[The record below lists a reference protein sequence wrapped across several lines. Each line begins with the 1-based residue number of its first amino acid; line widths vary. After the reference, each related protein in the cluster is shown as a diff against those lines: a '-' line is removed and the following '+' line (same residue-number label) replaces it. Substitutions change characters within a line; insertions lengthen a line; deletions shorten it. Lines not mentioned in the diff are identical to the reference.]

1 LADVL
6 FVEEIPVK
14 LRSVPGL
21 IIVAL
26 VLLFLVPSAVDYY
39 TDWLWFRQLG
49 YEGVFLRTINAEA
62 IVFAATFTAIFVFI
76 YVNLRLAR
84 RTLHRPQ
91 IVLGRGVDGRTIALE
106 GRRLG
111 AVATWVAVAIALLL
125 SVPAAGDWLTWLNFF
140 KAVPFGQTDPL
151 FGRDVSFYVFR
162 LPLFQAVQ
170 QEALITALLALIGC
184 GLYYALSG
192 SFVIEARYGVA
203 FWPRVRL
210 IPAARRHLGLLVA
223 IILGLMAWGAWLEIP
238 QTLLTPATIIFGASY
253 VDVHA
258 QIPFL
263 WATLAS
269 LVVGVGLSLWYGFGR
284 RGWPLAAAIALYL
297 AVSVTGGIYSAFVQ
311 RFVVS
316 PNEPDKE
323 RPYIVNNIAA
333 TRHAYALDQAEER
346 ELSGDA
352 ELTAK
357 DIVDNAGTIENV
369 RLWDYQPLLQTFAQI
384 QEIRTYY
391 DFISVD
397 NDRYVINGKYR
408 QVMLSAREMNTESL
422 PSRTWN
428 NERLTFTHGYGLT
441 LGPVN
446 QVTTDGLPVLFIRD
460 LPPVSTIDLKVDQP
474 SIYYGELSNSYAIVK
489 ARQPEFN
496 YPEGDN
502 NVTAHYSG
510 TGGVSIG
517 TLWRRLLFAIRFAS
531 TDILS
536 TSQLTS
542 DSRIMFHRQI
552 RDRVHLLA
560 PFLTLDS
567 DPYPVVSGGRIFWIQ
582 DAYTIT
588 GNYPYSTPTA
598 TRSGEL
604 NYIRNSVKIV
614 IDAYDGTT
622 TFYLAEPHDPIALTL
637 GRIFPGLLQPL
648 SAMPPDLRKHVRYP
662 EDIFSIQAQ
671 IYTTFHMTNPLVFY
685 NKEDQ
690 WEVPA
695 LDTGQ
700 NATRMKP
707 YYTIMTLPGEQ
718 RTEFIQMLPFT
729 PRAKDNLAAWMA
741 ARSDGANYGHLV
753 VFQFPKQKII
763 YGPRQIV
770 GRINQDPVISPQITL
785 WNQQGSEVIP
795 GTLLVIPIDESLLY
809 VRPLYLRSTESRIP
823 ELKRVIVAYQSQI
836 VMAETLT
843 GALTQIFGG
852 NISDLL
858 PADRLESTATSVVQA
873 TSEQPEVTTTGAAEP
888 TLQDLAAEAKT
899 HMERAIKAQR
909 DGDWALYGEEI
920 KKVQDLLDRMERMKK

>member
-1 LADVL
+1 M
-6 FVEEIPVK
+6 K

-21 IIVAL
+21 IL
-26 VLLFLVPSAVDYY
+26 LGFVLLLVVPSALDYY
-39 TDWLWFRQLG
+39 SDWLWFSQLG
-49 YEGVFLRTINAEA
+49 YQGVFLRTINAEVA
-62 IVFAATFTAIFVFI
+62 VFAATFVVIFVFL
-76 YVNLRLAR
+76 YLNLRVAR
-84 RTLHRPQ
+84 RSLHRPQ
-91 IVLGRGVDGRTIALE
+91 IVLGRGVDGRAIALE
-106 GRRLG
+106 GGSL
-111 AVATWVAVAIALLL
+111 ATLATWLAALVAFGLAV
-125 SVPAAGDWLTWLNFF
+125 SAGSDWLAWLSFF

-162 LPLFQAVQ
+162 LPVFQAVQ
-170 QEALITALLALIGC
+170 QEAMVTAVLALIGC

-210 IPAARRHLGLLVA
+210 IPVARRHLGLLVA
-223 IILGLMAWGAWLEIP
+223 LILGLMAWGAWLQLP
-238 QTLLTPATIIFGASY
+238 QILLTPATIIFGASY
-253 VDVHA
+253 ADVHA

-263 WATLAS
+263 WATIAA
-269 LVVGVGLSLWYGFGR
+269 LVVGVVLALMYGFGR
-284 RGWPLAAAIALYL
+284 RGWPLGAAVALYL
-297 AVSVTGGIYSAFVQ
+297 LVAVTGGLYAAFVQ

-323 RPYIVNNIAA
+323 RPYIENNIAA
-333 TRHAYALDQAEER
+333 TRHAYALDRAQER

-352 ELTAK
+352 ELTAQ
-357 DIVDNAGTIENV
+357 DIIDNAGTIENV

-391 DFISVD
+391 DFVSVD

-446 QVTTDGLPVLFIRD
+446 QVTADGLPVLFIRD
-460 LPPVSTIDLKVDQP
+460 LPPVSTINLKVNQP

-502 NVTAHYSG
+502 NVTAHYTG
-510 TGGVSIG
+510 TGGVPIG
-517 TLWRRLLFAIRFAS
+517 NLWRRLLFAVRFAS

-552 RDRVHLLA
+552 RERVHLLA

-567 DPYPVVSGGRIFWIQ
+567 DPYPVLSGGRLYWIQ
-582 DAYTIT
+582 DAYTT
-588 GNYPYSTPTA
+588 TSNYPYSTPTA
-598 TRSGEL
+598 TRAGSL

-614 IDAYDGTT
+614 IDAYNGHT
-622 TFYLAEPHDPIALTL
+622 TFYLAEPTDPLALTL
-637 GRIFPGLLQPL
+637 GRVFPALLHPL
-648 SAMPPDLRKHVRYP
+648 SDMPADLRKHVRYP
-662 EDIFSIQAQ
+662 EDIFSIQAS

-690 WEVPA
+690 WEIPA
-695 LDTGQ
+695 LDTNQ
-700 NATRMKP
+700 NAVRMKP
-707 YYTIMTLPGEQ
+707 YYTIMTLPGEKT
-718 RTEFIQMLPFT
+718 TEFIQMLPFT

-741 ARSDGANYGHLV
+741 ARSDGTNYGHLV

-795 GTLLVIPIDESLLY
+795 GTLLVIPINESLLY

-836 VMAETLT
+836 VMADTLT

-852 NISDLL
+852 DISNAL
-858 PADRLESTATSVVQA
+858 PPDRLESTATSVA
-873 TSEQPEVTTTGAAEP
+873 PAPAEQPEVAPPGPAGP

-899 HMERAIKAQR
+899 HMDRALKAQR